1 MKVFEAF
8 KSILANRADKK
19 ARRITTGNN
28 ITHTGTTIT
37 LTQARRFGS
46 DIGQYIVAVYSADN
60 IDYSRRAQ
68 LLDMYTDIST
78 DTHVISVVTK
88 RRSGVLSMPIEFR
101 RDSVPV
107 EEINMQI
114 RSPWFINFLQD
125 AIDSRFW
132 GFSLM
137 QFYRNEKGWID
148 YDLIPRKHVNLINNE
163 ILCRQSD
170 LRGEPFESFDNLLL
184 IRDKNDLGLYCSLC
198 PWVIWKRDSSSDWAQ
213 FSELFGMPIRK
224 YTYDAADPDALAN
237 AVQAAS
243 EQGGAAT
250 FFCPTGTN
258 LELVESGNNGTS
270 SALYS
275 DRIDRCNAEI
285 SKAVLG
291 NTLSTEAGDKG
302 TQALGTVHAKE
313 EESISNL
320 DRQFILNL
328 LNYEMTD
335 IFASLGLNTKGG
347 NFVYVDTS
355 SSASKIQNLKTC
367 VLEFGLPVDPDYIYE
382 TLGIE
387 KPADFKSEDWQ
398 FQRTLVSTVANSY
411 SVSEEDGNNGGEDI
425 NGGNTKLQ
433 VKNRLRG
440 FFAQAPRHSGISGA
454 FEW

>member
-163 ILCRQSD
+163 ILRRQSD
-170 LRGEPFESFDNLLL
+170 LRGVPFESFDNMLM

-198 PWVIWKRDSSSDWAQ
+198 PWVIWKRDSSGDWAQ
-213 FSELFGMPIRK
+213 FSEIFGMPIRK

-237 AVQAAS
+237 AVQSAS

-258 LELVESGNNGTS
+258 LELIESGNNGSS
-270 SALYS
+270 SAMYS

-291 NTLSTEAGDKG
+291 NTLSTEAGENG

-313 EESISNL
+313 EESIAEL
-320 DRQFILNL
+320 DRRFILDL

-335 IFASLGLNTKGG
+335 IFASLGLDTKGG
-347 NFVYVDTS
+347 QFVYVASPTSDT
-355 SSASKIQNLKTC
+355 KIQNLKTC
-367 VLEFGLPVDPDYIYE
+367 ILDFGLPVEPDYIYE

-387 KPADFKSEDWQ
+387 KPADFKREDWQ
-398 FQRTLVSTVANSY
+398 FQRALVSSVTDANANPD
-411 SVSEEDGNNGGEDI
+411 EDSNTGGIENNY
-425 NGGNTKLQ
+425 GNTKLH

-440 FFAQAPRHSGISGA
+440 FFVQAPRQPDTSGA

>member
-1 MKVFEAF
+1 MNPIKYIRSVF
-8 KSILANRADKK
+8 ANRSASK
-19 ARRITTGNN
+19 AHRITTGNN
-28 ITHTGTTIT
+28 ITRTGTTIT
-37 LTQARRFGS
+37 LTQARRFGLG
-46 DIGQYIVAVYSADN
+46 IGEYIVAVYSADN

-107 EEINMQI
+107 DEVNEQI
-114 RSPWFINFLQD
+114 RSPWFINFLED

-137 QFYRNEKGWID
+137 QFYRDEKGWIN

-328 LNYEMTD
+328 LNYEMID

-347 NFVYVDTS
+347 EFVYVDTS

-440 FFAQAPRHSGISGA
+440 FFAQAPRHSGIIGA